1 MNGTVRRRVVF
12 GLIAAFATV
21 AAACGGGGSSSNS
34 TPAAGSGAGATA
46 AAAPASTAAS
56 TEPVTLTIDTFGD
69 FGYKALIADYVKAH
83 PNVTVK
89 EIQQEYNQHHQQLA
103 QHLAAGSGAADIVA
117 IDEGFIVQFRST
129 PDKFV
134 NLLDLGAGSLKDRWL
149 PWKWAQSLSADG
161 KTQIGLGTDVG
172 GLAMCYRKDLF
183 SAAGLPT
190 DRADVSALW
199 PDWQSFINT
208 GEKFQAGAKDGVKWV
223 DSATNMLNPIIAQ
236 QPVGYF
242 DTSDQLVFDS
252 NPGVKTAWDDTMEMI
267 SKKESAGLAAFS
279 PEWNAGF
286 KQGKFATVACP
297 AWMMGYIQDQAPATK
312 GKWDVAAIPGGGG
325 NWGGSFLAIP
335 KQSKHAQ
342 AAYDLAAYLTAPEQE
357 LRVFKEI
364 GNLPSLPAL
373 YTDTALTSFTNPFFS
388 DAPVGTIFSDTAAQL
403 KPQYLG
409 TKNGPVRQAV
419 ENVVREVEAGSLSA
433 DDGWQK
439 ANKAAEKAAG

>member
-21 AAACGGGGSSSNS
+21 AAACGGGSSGGNS
-34 TPAAGSGAGATA
+34 TQAANTAAGGSTA
-46 AAAPASTAAS
+46 AAAPASTASA
-56 TEPVTLTIDTFGD
+56 EPVTLTVDTFGN
-69 FGYKALIADYVKAH
+69 FGYHDLIAAYTKAH

-117 IDEGFIVQFRST
+117 IDEGFIVQFRSQ
-129 PDKFV
+129 PQNFV
-134 NLLDLGAGSLKDRWL
+134 NLLDLGAASLQSRWL

-183 SAAGLPT
+183 QQAGLPT
-190 DRADVSALW
+190 DRAQVSAMW
-199 PDWQSFINT
+199 PNWQAFIDT
-208 GEKFQAGAKDGVKWV
+208 GAKFQAAAKSGVKWV
-223 DSATNMLNPIIAQ
+223 DSATNMLNPIVAQ

-242 DTSDQLVFDS
+242 DTSDQLVFDT
-252 NPGVKTAWDDTMEMI
+252 NPGIKTAWDDTMEMI

-297 AWMMGYIQDQAPATK
+297 AWMMGYIQDQAPKTS

-335 KQSKHAQ
+335 KQSKHPQ
-342 AAYDLAAYLTAPEQE
+342 EAYDLAAYLTAPEQE
-357 LRVFKEI
+357 LAVFKEI
-364 GNLPSLPAL
+364 GNLPSLPSL
-373 YTDTALTSFTNPFFS
+373 YTDPALTSFSNPFFS
-388 DAPVGTIFSDTAAQL
+388 NAPVGTIFSDTAAAL

-419 ENVVREVEAGSLSA
+419 ENVVREVEAGSISA
-433 DDGWQK
+433 DDGW
-439 ANKAAEKAAG
+439 NKASKEAEKAAE